1 MPASITVAPYPEQ
14 VINGQLTKVAI
25 QSERLNNPENKDG
38 KSFDNGF
45 QVEIGQLDIPENMTL
60 RSGFSASAKSP
71 YNVPRMLLPFRSA
84 HYSLRAKRPWC

>member
-60 RSGFSASAKSP
+60 RSGFSASAKITLQRAAD
-71 YNVPRMLLPFRSA
+71 VITLPSA